1 MIIIYNNMKID
12 ALKEYI
18 RKTVQQEI
26 RNVLKEELKYQLTE
40 ILLGGEIKSVKPT
53 IKQSSPESFIDKS
66 ESLIDEEITPEP
78 PKPKKQVKYTS
89 NPVLNEILNQTQGG
103 VPREGE
109 MVGLIGDG
117 FGGSTGREQI
127 NEVKAPENAPEPV
140 KTVYQA
146 MTKDYRSLMKAVD
159 KKRNKG

>member
-40 ILLGGEIKSVKPT
+40 ILLGNQSKNNTNISVST
-53 IKQSSPESFIDKS
+53 ESFIDKS
-66 ESLIDEEITPEP
+66 ESLVEEEIQEQPV
-78 PKPKKQVKYTS
+78 KSKKQVRYTS
-89 NPVLNEILNQTQGG
+89 NPVLNEILNQTKGG
-103 VPREGE
+103 VPRDGE

-117 FGGSTGREQI
+117 FGGNIGKEQI
-127 NEVKAPENAPEPV
+127 NEIKAPENAPEPV

>member
-1 MIIIYNNMKID
+1 MKIE

-18 RKTVQQEI
+18 KKTVQQEI
-26 RNVLKEELKYQLTE
+26 RSILREELKYQLTE
-40 ILLGGEIKSVKPT
+40 ILLGNNSNIVESKKDESVSLSSLLESEPEP
-53 IKQSSPESFIDKS
+53 IKQSV
-66 ESLIDEEITPEP
+66 
-78 PKPKKQVKYTS
+78 PKKTVKYTS
-89 NPVLNEILNQTQGG
+89 NPVLNEILNETQGG

-117 FGGSTGREQI
+117 FGGTVGREQI
-127 NEVKAPENAPEPV
+127 NEVKAPENAPKEI

-146 MTKDYRSLMKAVD
+146 MNKDYRSLMKAVD

>member
-1 MIIIYNNMKID
+1 MKID

-18 RKTVQQEI
+18 HKTVQQEI
-26 RNVLKEELKYQLTE
+26 RNVLKEELKSQLAE
-40 ILLGGEIKSVKPT
+40 ILLGNQFKNNTNTSVHT
-53 IKQSSPESFIDKS
+53 ESFLEKTD
-66 ESLIDEEITPEP
+66 SLIEEEMQEQPL
-78 PKPKKQVKYTS
+78 KPKKQVRYTS
-89 NPVLNEILNQTQGG
+89 NPVLNEILNQTKGG

-109 MVGLIGDG
+109 LVGLIGDRFDENVG
-117 FGGSTGREQI
+117 KEQI
-127 NEVKAPENAPEPV
+127 NEIKVPENAPKEI

>member
-12 ALKEYI
+12 VLKEYI
-18 RKTVQQEI
+18 RKTVQEEI

-40 ILLGGEIKSVKPT
+40 ILLGGNNIPLKKTVEK
-53 IKQSSPESFIDKS
+53 SFIDES
-66 ESLIDEEITPEP
+66 EDKLEEPFVQEEP
-78 PKPKKQVKYTS
+78 TPKKTVKYTS
-89 NPVLNEILNQTQGG
+89 NPILNEILNQTKGG
-103 VPREGE
+103 VPRDGE

-117 FGGSTGREQI
+117 FGGTVGREQI
-127 NEVKAPENAPEPV
+127 NEVKAPENAPKEV

-146 MTKDYRSLMKAVD
+146 MNKDYRSLMKAVD

>member
-12 ALKEYI
+12 VLKEYI
-18 RKTVQQEI
+18 RKTVQEEI

-40 ILLGGEIKSVKPT
+40 MLLGGNTAPLKKTVEK
-53 IKQSSPESFIDKS
+53 SFIDES
-66 ESLIDEEITPEP
+66 EDKLEQQVIQEDSA
-78 PKPKKQVKYTS
+78 PKKMVKYTS
-89 NPVLNEILNQTQGG
+89 NPILNEILNQTKGG

-117 FGGSTGREQI
+117 FGGTVGREQI
-127 NEVKAPENAPEPV
+127 NEVKAPENAPKEV
-140 KTVYQA
+140 KNVYQA
-146 MTKDYRSLMKAVD
+146 MNKDYRALMKAVD

>member
-40 ILLGGEIKSVKPT
+40 ILLGNQSKNNANISVPT
-53 IKQSSPESFIDKS
+53 ESFLENT
-66 ESLIDEEITPEP
+66 ESLVEEEIQEEP
-78 PKPKKQVKYTS
+78 VKPKKHVRYTS
-89 NPVLNEILNQTQGG
+89 NPVLNEILNQTKGG

-109 MVGLIGDG
+109 LVGLIGDG
-117 FGGSTGREQI
+117 FGGNIGKEQI
-127 NEVKAPENAPEPV
+127 NEIKAPENAPKEI
-140 KTVYQA
+140 KSVYQA

>member
-1 MIIIYNNMKID
+1 MKIE

-18 RKTVQQEI
+18 KKTVQQEI
-26 RNVLKEELKYQLTE
+26 RTILKEELKYQLTE
-40 ILLGGEIKSVKPT
+40 ILLGNNSNILDSKKDAST
-53 IKQSSPESFIDKS
+53 SLSSLLES
-66 ESLIDEEITPEP
+66 EPEP
-78 PKPKKQVKYTS
+78 VKQQTPKKTIKYTS

-117 FGGSTGREQI
+117 FGGTVGREQI
-127 NEVKAPENAPEPV
+127 NEVKAPENAPKEV

-146 MTKDYRSLMKAVD
+146 MNKDYRSLMKAVD

>member
-1 MIIIYNNMKID
+1 MKID

-26 RNVLKEELKYQLTE
+26 RTVLKEELKYQLTE
-40 ILLGGEIKSVKPT
+40 ILLGGDIKSLKPSIST
-53 IKQSSPESFIDKS
+53 QSNTSFIEKS
-66 ESLIDEEITPEP
+66 ENLIDEDFSP
-78 PKPKKQVKYTS
+78 PVEKPKKHVKYTS

-103 VPREGE
+103 LPKEGE
-109 MVGLIGDG
+109 MVGMIGEG
-117 FGGSTGREQI
+117 FGGSINREQI

-146 MTKDYRSLMKAVD
+146 MNKDYRMLMKAVD
-159 KKRNKG
+159 KKKNKG

>member
-1 MIIIYNNMKID
+1 MKID

-40 ILLGGEIKSVKPT
+40 ILLGNQVQNLSKSISK
-53 IKQSSPESFIDKS
+53 ESYLDKS
-66 ESLIDEEITPEP
+66 ESLIEEETVLES

-89 NPVLNEILNQTQGG
+89 NPVLNEILNQTKGG
-103 VPREGE
+103 VPQEGQ
-109 MVGLIGDG
+109 MIGLIGDG
-117 FGGSTGREQI
+117 FGGDVGREQI

>member
-40 ILLGGEIKSVKPT
+40 ILLGNQSKNNTNISVST
-53 IKQSSPESFIDKS
+53 ESFIDKS
-66 ESLIDEEITPEP
+66 ESLVEEEIQEQPV
-78 PKPKKQVKYTS
+78 KSKKQVRYTS
-89 NPVLNEILNQTQGG
+89 NPVLNEILNQTKGG
-103 VPREGE
+103 VPRDGE

-117 FGGSTGREQI
+117 FGGNIGKEQI

>member
-1 MIIIYNNMKID
+1 MKIE

-18 RKTVQQEI
+18 RKTIQQEI
-26 RNVLKEELKYQLTE
+26 RTILKEELKYQLTE
-40 ILLGGEIKSVKPT
+40 ILLGNNSNVLESKKNEST
-53 IKQSSPESFIDKS
+53 SLSSLLES
-66 ESLIDEEITPEP
+66 EPEP
-78 PKPKKQVKYTS
+78 IRQPTPKKIVKYTS

-117 FGGSTGREQI
+117 FGSTVSREQI
-127 NEVKAPENAPEPV
+127 NEVKTPENAPKEI

-146 MTKDYRSLMKAVD
+146 MNKDYRALMKAVD
-159 KKRNKG
+159 KKRNKV

>member
-1 MIIIYNNMKID
+1 MKID

-40 ILLGGEIKSVKPT
+40 ILLGNQVQNLSKSVSK
-53 IKQSSPESFIDKS
+53 ESYLDKS
-66 ESLIDEEITPEP
+66 ESLIEEETVPEP
-78 PKPKKQVKYTS
+78 LKPKKQVKYTS
-89 NPVLNEILNQTQGG
+89 NPVLNEILNQTKGG
-103 VPREGE
+103 VPQEGQ
-109 MVGLIGDG
+109 MIGLIGDG
-117 FGGSTGREQI
+117 FGGNVGREQI
-127 NEVKAPENAPEPV
+127 NEVKAPENATEPV